1 MTTINSLSRRD
12 LLAMGLLAAVPSV
25 LLSEI
30 TRAAAAPNAAAMHA
44 LDHFITGYCEAMNAP
59 GLTLGLAGAEGP
71 LRVSSYGYVDLA
83 VKIPVS
89 PSHLFEIGS
98 ITKSF
103 VALVIL
109 QLH

>member
-1 MTTINSLSRRD
+1 
-12 LLAMGLLAAVPSV
+12 
-25 LLSEI
+25 
-30 TRAAAAPNAAAMHA
+30 MHA
-44 LDHFITGYCEAMNAP
+44 LDRFIAGYCEAMNAP

-71 LRVSSYGYVDLA
+71 LRAASYGYADLA
-83 VKIPVS
+83 AKIPVS

-109 QLH
+109 QLHEEGKVDLQAPIHGYLPWLAMETDFGDILIHHLLTH